1 MSSKERKKN
10 RKKGKS
16 ENYNIPH
23 CIGCGSKNCSFV
35 EDPYSSEING
45 DYTKYWLC
53 DNCYN
58 ESCEDI

>member
-23 CIGCGSKNCSFV
+23 CIECGSSNCSFV
-35 EDPYSSEING
+35 EDPYLSEING
-45 DYTKYWLC
+45 DYTKFWLC
-53 DNCYN
+53 DDCCDK
-58 ESCEDI
+58 SCQEI